1 METGKI
7 SSGSSPLTSRGRP
20 VFQTQAFAAW
30 VKGQVSPAVP
40 ETFQG
45 VTQDTRKL
53 LPGCLYVAL
62 KGERF
67 DGHGF
72 VRQALQAGAA
82 VALVDAAW
90 MPDEAIGDLPLIRV
104 PDTRRALQEG
114 ARAWRMRQGARII
127 GITGSSGKTTTKE
140 MAAALLSGGG
150 RVCATEG
157 NLNNDIGLPLSL
169 LSMPTETDFGVFE
182 AGMNHPGEI
191 AALAD
196 VLRPHG
202 AIISSIGSAHI
213 EYFGSVEAIAR
224 EKSEL
229 LRVLPATGFAVL
241 SRETEFHDLLAAC
254 SPAPVVTVSLRSKD
268 ADFYGELRDIAR
280 GAIQVTERAT
290 GEITQLE
297 SGLPGEHNASNLL
310 LAFAAARQAGVSAQ
324 QAVNGMTRF
333 SMPGKRW
340 ERHDVKGATIIND
353 AYNANP
359 DSMRAVIATFMALP
373 CTGRRILVLGD
384 MRELGDHAER
394 AHRDLGRY
402 VATLESDL
410 LLAVGENSQ
419 RFMAEEAMRCGSRIK
434 QVVSVPT
441 VEEAIK
447 WLREV
452 IRAEDRILLKASRG
466 MALERILDGLHV

>member
-7 SSGSSPLTSRGRP
+7 SSGPRAPTSRGRP

-30 VKGQVSPAVP
+30 VKGQVSPAAP

-53 LPGCLYVAL
+53 LPGDLYVAL
-62 KGERF
+62 KGDRF

-72 VRQALQAGAA
+72 VRQAIRDGAA
-82 VALVDAAW
+82 AALVDAAW
-90 MPDEAIGDLPLIRV
+90 TPDEAIGNLPLIRV
-104 PDTRRALQEG
+104 ADTRRALQEG
-114 ARAWRMRQGARII
+114 ARAWRMLHRATIL

-169 LSMPTETDFGVFE
+169 LAMPAETDFGVFE

-191 AALAD
+191 AGLAD

-241 SRETEFHDLLAAC
+241 SRDTEFHDLLAAC
-254 SPAPVVTVSLRSKD
+254 SPAPVVTVSLRSKE
-268 ADFYGELRDIAR
+268 AAFFGERLDVAR
-280 GAIQVTERAT
+280 GTIRVTERAT
-290 GEITQLE
+290 GEITHLE

-310 LAFAAARQAGVSAQ
+310 LAFAAARRAGVSAQ
-324 QAVNGMTRF
+324 QAVAGMARF

-340 ERHDVKGATIIND
+340 ERQDVRGATIIND

-359 DSMRAVIATFMALP
+359 DSMRAAIATFLALP

-394 AHRDLGRY
+394 AHRELGRY

-419 RFMAEEAMRCGSRIK
+419 RFMAEEAMRCGARSR
-434 QVVSVPT
+434 QVVSVLT
-441 VEEAIK
+441 VEEAIHV
-447 WLREV
+447 LREV
-452 IRAEDRILLKASRG
+452 IRPDDRILLKASRG
-466 MALERILDGLHV
+466 MALERILDGLSV